1 MLQNNKTGL
10 QQKASEDFI
19 ADSKIV
25 DLMTKMGF
33 HPQIV
38 DMSLRYASNNMD
50 EAVDMLLR
58 MQSDGTYEDLLTS
71 IGGSTSNASLLTA
84 ATTSTGE
91 SAIKKLA
98 DDANAMA
105 VCNINDLF
113 FILTLLIALS
123 QWFFLGISEIFRRS
137 FVQR

>member
-71 IGGSTSNASLLTA
+71 IGGSTSNASLFTA

-91 SAIKKLA
+91 SATQSFKKLA

-123 QWFFLGISEIFRRS
+123 QWFFLGI
-137 FVQR
+137 